1 MAFNIRASLEEDL
14 RDLEE
19 KMLRLASLSKEALD
33 QAMRA
38 LVHQDLDLAKEV
50 INRDDLLDDLT
61 IELDK
66 TCVEVI
72 ARRHPLARDLRTIT
86 TIMKMIV
93 DLERVGDLAVNIARI
108 VLAIGKEPF
117 IKPLI
122 DLPRMAEHAQKMLD
136 MAIDAFLK
144 RDMGKAYEVCKMDNF
159 LDDLERQ
166 IVSELFFLML
176 ENPGRTLKQGV
187 QLMFV
192 ARHLERV
199 GDHTTNLAEKV
210 IYMITGELVRSSDI
224 R

>member
-1 MAFNIRASLEEDL
+1 MSLNIRASLEEDL
-14 RDLEE
+14 RMLEE
-19 KMLRLASLSKEALD
+19 KMLKLASFSKEALAN
-33 QAMRA
+33 AMRA
-38 LVHQDLDLAKEV
+38 LVHQDLDLANEIIK
-50 INRDDLLDDLT
+50 NDDVLDDLT
-61 IELDK
+61 IDLDRS
-66 TCVEVI
+66 CVEVI
-72 ARRHPLARDLRTIT
+72 ARRQPLARDLRTIT

-93 DLERVGDLAVNIARI
+93 DLERIGDLAVNIARI

-144 RDMGKAYEVCKMDNF
+144 RDVKEAYEVCKMDNF

-210 IYMITGELVRSSDI
+210 IYMITGELIRSSEI

>member
-1 MAFNIRASLEEDL
+1 LGLNIRASLEEDL

-19 KMLRLASLSKEALD
+19 KLLRLASLSKDALSK
-33 QAMRA
+33 AMKA
-38 LVHQDLDLAKEV
+38 LVHQDQDLANEV
-50 INRDDLLDDLT
+50 INSDDFLDDLT
-61 IELDK
+61 IELDR

-117 IKPLI
+117 VKPLI

-136 MAIDAFLK
+136 MAIEAFLE
-144 RDMGKAYEVCKMDNF
+144 RSVEKAYEVCKMDNM

-210 IYMITGELVRSSDI
+210 IYMITGELVRSSEI

>member
-1 MAFNIRASLEEDL
+1 MGFNVRASLEEDL
-14 RDLEE
+14 RELEE
-19 KMLRLASLSKEALD
+19 KLLKLASLSKDALAK
-33 QAMRA
+33 AMKA
-38 LVHQDLDLAKEV
+38 LVYQDQDLAKEV
-50 INRDDLLDDLT
+50 INDDDILDDLT
-61 IELDK
+61 IELDRR
-66 TCVEVI
+66 CVEVI
-72 ARRHPLARDLRTIT
+72 ARRQPLASDLRTIT

-117 IKPLI
+117 VKPLI

-136 MAIDAFLK
+136 MAIEAFLE
-144 RDMGKAYEVCKMDNF
+144 RNVEKAYEVCKMDNM

-210 IYMITGELVRSSDI
+210 IYMITGELVRSSEI

>member
-19 KMLRLASLSKEALD
+19 RMLRLASLSKEALD
-33 QAMRA
+33 NSMKA
-38 LVHQDLDLAKEV
+38 LVHQDLELASEV
-50 INRDDLLDDLT
+50 INKDDLLDDLT

-66 TCVEVI
+66 SCVEVI
-72 ARRHPLARDLRTIT
+72 ARRQPLARDLRTIT

-144 RDMGKAYEVCKMDNF
+144 RDVEKAYEVCKMDNF

>member
-1 MAFNIRASLEEDL
+1 MGLNIRASLEEDL

-19 KMLRLASLSKEALD
+19 KLLRLASLSKDALSK
-33 QAMRA
+33 AMKA
-38 LVHQDLDLAKEV
+38 LVHQDQDLANEV
-50 INRDDLLDDLT
+50 INSDDFLDDLT
-61 IELDK
+61 IELDR

-117 IKPLI
+117 VKPLI

-136 MAIDAFLK
+136 MAIEAFLE
-144 RDMGKAYEVCKMDNF
+144 RSVEKAYEVCKMDNM

-210 IYMITGELVRSSDI
+210 IYMITGELVRSSEI